1 MVDTNGGSPTA
12 PAGWNKLVVNRHLAS
27 LTNGT
32 IITAGKNKNRRS
44 TLDKTKT
51 IILKVS
57 GELFGSDTMPVDPQR
72 FADVADQIIGFKV
85 SNNIHLAIV
94 PGGGNIFRG
103 RQAEGFEIGRAMA
116 DNMGMLATII
126 NGCGLGEALNQRGV
140 PARNM
145 TAIPMPVVSEPI
157 IRLKALSHLRKDIVV
172 ILSGGLGRPYFTTD
186 SALAH
191 LACDLECDLVIKA
204 TNVDGIYD
212 SDPRQNPD
220 AALLRHVTHQEVLER
235 HLNVM
240 DQTAFTLCAENNKQI
255 LVVNFYNLWRLDL
268 EDPERPIGTW
278 VTN

>member
-1 MVDTNGGSPTA
+1 MKKCFSFPNERCYIKD
-12 PAGWNKLVVNRHLAS
+12 
-27 LTNGT
+27 
-32 IITAGKNKNRRS
+32 IITAGKKRRS
-44 TLDKTKT
+44 TLNKTV
-51 IILKVS
+51 ILKLS
-57 GELFGSDTMPVDPQR
+57 GELFGSENLPVDPR
-72 FADVADQIIGFKV
+72 CFADVAEQIIGFKNY
-85 SNNIHLAIV
+85 NNVHLAIV

-126 NGCGLGEALNQRGV
+126 NGCGLSEALNQRDV

-145 TAIPMPVVSEPI
+145 TAIPMPVVSETF

-212 SDPRQNPD
+212 SDPRRNPD
-220 AALLRHVTHQEVLER
+220 ATLLRHVTNQEVLEK
-235 HLNVM
+235 HLDVM
-240 DQTAFTLCAENNKQI
+240 DQTAFTLCAENKKQI
-255 LVVNFYNLWRLDL
+255 LVCNFRQLRHLDL
-268 EDPERPIGTW
+268 EDPKRSVGTW